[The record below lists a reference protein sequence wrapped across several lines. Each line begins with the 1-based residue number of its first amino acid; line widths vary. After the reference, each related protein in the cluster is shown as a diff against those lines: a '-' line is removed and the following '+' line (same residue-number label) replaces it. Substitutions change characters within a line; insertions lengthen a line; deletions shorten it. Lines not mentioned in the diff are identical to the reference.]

1 MKRNQTKIHSW
12 LSRCCAARGSRIGIF
27 QYSPARVKA
36 RKYFLFAES
45 SLMFENKDHL
55 VDFYCHTLFLHH
67 FASMLYVVTKSNGIE
82 NEKIIT

>member
-1 MKRNQTKIHSW
+1 MYI
-12 LSRCCAARGSRIGIF
+12 IGF
-27 QYSPARVKA
+27 YRYSPARVKA
-36 RKYFLFAES
+36 CKYFLFAES

-67 FASMLYVVTKSNGIE
+67 FASMLYAVTKSNGIE